1 MAGVDGGMCG
11 VSGKGP
17 VQIQG
22 REMTG
27 ERERGRWRGR
37 GRESNRTA
45 AAAELWLHVAG
56 LR

>member
-1 MAGVDGGMCG
+1 MEECVVFLGR
-11 VSGKGP
+11 

-27 ERERGRWRGR
+27 ERER

-56 LR
+56 LRYQQQ